1 MPNHQSA
8 KKRVRQNKKRRLRN
22 RQVLS
27 NARTFIK
34 RVRNALESNDVAT
47 AQEVLPSAVN
57 ALNRAAGKGVI
68 PKKQAS
74 RKISRL
80 TVAVNKAAQ

>member
-22 RQVLS
+22 RQAAS
-27 NARTFIK
+27 TARTFIK
-34 RVRNALESNDVAT
+34 KVRSALELNDAAA
-47 AQEVLPSAVN
+47 AQEALPGAVN
-57 ALNRAAGKGVI
+57 ALNRAASKGVI

-80 TVAVNKAAQ
+80 TLAVNKAAQ

>member
-22 RQVLS
+22 RQVAS
-27 NARTFIK
+27 NARTYIK
-34 RVRNALESNDVAT
+34 KVRSALESNDAAA
-47 AQEVLPSAVN
+47 AQEALPSAVN
-57 ALNRAAGKGVI
+57 ALNRAASKGVI

-80 TVAVNKAAQ
+80 TLAVNKVAQ

>member
-34 RVRNALESNDVAT
+34 KVRNALESNDVAT
-47 AQEVLPSAVN
+47 AQETLPSAVN

-80 TVAVNKAAQ
+80 TLAVNKAGQ